1 MSFEGFPKGTK
12 QPPPQHG
19 IKVRELGA
27 TWWGQR
33 WIRALEQF
41 SRDYLSRLGRGRTY
55 ARSGRVHDLSIGP
68 GLVTAVVTGSEPYDV
83 SLRMD
88 AFSTAEWNMAIKIMS
103 QEARYAAE
111 LLAGQ
116 MPADIDA
123 VFRRCK
129 RSLFPS
135 KSHDLETDCSCPDWA
150 SPCKHVAAMHYVLG
164 EAFDRDPF
172 LLFELR
178 GRTRDQVLAALAR
191 LRTGTAE
198 GTSPRERAAEV
209 AATSVEVA
217 PETFANYEVP
227 PVPLPTLRFNFEPPQ
242 MPAAILRSINP
253 PRPWS
258 LEQSPADLFS
268 DLYAAASERARK
280 IALGMV
286 EPSTAS
292 PSASRRKRRA
302 RKAKL
307 SLSDASSDILES
319 TDEEPSED
327 QT

>member
-1 MSFEGFPKGTK
+1 MSFDVFPKRSK
-12 QPPPQHG
+12 RPPPQHG
-19 IKVRELGA
+19 IKVREMGT

-33 WIRALEQF
+33 WISALELF

-55 ARSGRVHDLSIGP
+55 ARTGRVHDLKVAP
-68 GLVTAVVTGSEPYDV
+68 GLVTAVVTGTEPYDV
-83 SLRMD
+83 SMRMD
-88 AFSTAEWNMAIKIMS
+88 AFTTAEWNMAIKIMA

-178 GRTRDQVLAALAR
+178 GRTRDQVLAALSR
-191 LRTGTAE
+191 LRTGTPE
-198 GTSPRERAAEV
+198 GATEQRAVESV
-209 AATSVEVA
+209 ATSVEVS
-217 PETFANYEVP
+217 PEAWVKYEEP
-227 PVPLPTLRFNFEPPQ
+227 PVPIPTLRFHFEPPQ
-242 MPAAILRSINP
+242 TPAAILRSINP
-253 PRPWS
+253 PRPWT
-258 LEQSPADLFS
+258 LPQSPADFLA
-268 DLYAAASERARK
+268 DIYAAGSERARQM
-280 IALGMV
+280 ALGLPEATAEV
-286 EPSTAS
+286 EAQPKPARKGR
-292 PSASRRKRRA
+292 SRRKR
-302 RKAKL
+302 AK
-307 SLSDASSDILES
+307 D
-319 TDEEPSED
+319 
-327 QT
+327 

>member
-1 MSFEGFPKGTK
+1 MSFERFPKGTK

-19 IKVRELGA
+19 IKVRELGT

-55 ARSGRVHDLSIGP
+55 ARTGRVHDLSIGP

-88 AFSTAEWNMAIKIMS
+88 AFSTAEWNMAIRIMA

-178 GRTRDQVLAALAR
+178 GRTRDQVLVALSR
-191 LRTGTAE
+191 LRTGTAD
-198 GTSPRERAAEV
+198 GASPERHTAEV
-209 AATSVEVA
+209 ASTSAEVL
-217 PETFANYEVP
+217 PETLAAYEVP

-258 LEQSPADLFS
+258 LEESPADFLA
-268 DLYAAASERARK
+268 DLYAAASQRARQM
-280 IALGMV
+280 ALGLGDSQAEAERTGV
-286 EPSTAS
+286 AAKKERKKS
-292 PSASRRKRRA
+292 KRRLIDPQSA
-302 RKAKL
+302 
-307 SLSDASSDILES
+307 
-319 TDEEPSED
+319 P
-327 QT
+327 

>member
-1 MSFEGFPKGTK
+1 MSFEGGFPKGAK
-12 QPPPQHG
+12 RPPPQHG
-19 IKVRELGA
+19 IKVRQMGT

-33 WIRALEQF
+33 WIKSLEQF

-55 ARSGRVHDLSIGP
+55 ARTGRVHDLTIGP
-68 GLVTAVVTGSEPYDV
+68 GLVTAVVTGTESYDV
-83 SLRMD
+83 SMRMD

-116 MPADIDA
+116 MPADIDS

-178 GRTRDQVLAALAR
+178 GRTRDQVLAALSR
-191 LRTGTAE
+191 LRTGTSE
-198 GTSPRERAAEV
+198 
-209 AATSVEVA
+209 AATTERRTAEAVATAMEVS
-217 PETFANYEVP
+217 PEAWANYEVA
-227 PVPLPTLRFNFEPPQ
+227 PVPIPTLRFNFEPPQ
-242 MPAAILRSINP
+242 TPAAILRSIHP
-253 PRPWS
+253 PRPWT
-258 LEQSPADLFS
+258 LEESPADVLA
-268 DLYAAASERARK
+268 DAYAAASERARQM
-280 IALGMV
+280 ALGV
-286 EPSTAS
+286 AS
-292 PSASRRKRRA
+292 PMDEPEEIKPKRRKKTRSA
-302 RKAKL
+302 PETNADQP
-307 SLSDASSDILES
+307 SLPDD
-319 TDEEPSED
+319 D
-327 QT
+327 Q

>member
-12 QPPPQHG
+12 PPPPQHG
-19 IKVRELGA
+19 IKVRELGT

-33 WIRALEQF
+33 WIKSLEQF
-41 SRDYLSRLGRGRTY
+41 SRDYLSRLGRGRSY
-55 ARSGRVHDLSIGP
+55 ARTGRVHDLSIGP
-68 GLVTAVVTGSEPYDV
+68 GLVTAVVTGSESYDV

-88 AFSTAEWNMAIKIMS
+88 AFSTAEWNMAIKIMA

-116 MPADIDA
+116 MPADIET
-123 VFRRCK
+123 VFRRCR

-178 GRTRDQVLAALAR
+178 GRTRDQVLAALSR

-198 GTSPRERAAEV
+198 GASKEQRAIEV
-209 AATSVEVA
+209 SATSMEVA
-217 PETFANYEVP
+217 PETFTNYEAP

-242 MPAAILRSINP
+242 MPAAILRSIAP

-258 LEQSPADLFS
+258 LEESPADFLA
-268 DLYAAASERARK
+268 DLYAAAGERARQ
-280 IALGMV
+280 IALGLPV
-286 EPSTAS
+286 VGEDENKNIG
-292 PSASRRKRRA
+292 RK
-302 RKAKL
+302 KAQKTHRG
-307 SLSDASSDILES
+307 AAEK
-319 TDEEPSED
+319 
-327 QT
+327 

>member
-1 MSFEGFPKGTK
+1 MSTDRSFPKQSK
-12 QPPPQHG
+12 RPPPQHG
-19 IKVRELGA
+19 IKVREMGT

-33 WIRALEQF
+33 WIKSLEQF

-55 ARSGRVHDLSIGP
+55 ARTGRVHDLTIGP
-68 GLVTAVVTGSEPYDV
+68 GLVTAVVTGSEEYDV
-83 SLRMD
+83 TLRMD
-88 AFSTAEWNMAIKIMS
+88 AFTTAEWNMAIKIMA

-178 GRTRDQVLAALAR
+178 GRTRDQVLAALSR
-191 LRTGTAE
+191 LRTGSTEPSSAE
-198 GTSPRERAAEV
+198 KKAPESVASAVEVSPG
-209 AATSVEVA
+209 SWSKYEVA
-217 PETFANYEVP
+217 PVP
-227 PVPLPTLRFNFEPPQ
+227 IPVLKFNFEPPQ
-242 MPAAILRSINP
+242 TPAAILRSLTP
-253 PRPWS
+253 PRPWT
-258 LEQSPADLFS
+258 LEQEPADFLA
-268 DLYAAASERARK
+268 DLYAAASERARQM
-280 IALGMV
+280 ALGL
-286 EPSTAS
+286 PTAS
-292 PSASRRKRRA
+292 EPEVAVKKRARRKKSHKTED
-302 RKAKL
+302 KA
-307 SLSDASSDILES
+307 
-319 TDEEPSED
+319 
-327 QT
+327 

>member
-1 MSFEGFPKGTK
+1 MSFDGVLPKGAK
-12 QPPPQHG
+12 RPPPQGG
-19 IKVRELGA
+19 IKVREMGT

-33 WIRALEQF
+33 WIKSLEQF

-55 ARSGRVHDLSIGP
+55 ARTGRVHDLTIGP
-68 GLVTAVVTGSEPYDV
+68 GLVTAVVTGSEEYDV
-83 SLRMD
+83 TLRMD
-88 AFSTAEWNMAIKIMS
+88 AFTTAEWNMAIKIMA

-178 GRTRDQVLAALAR
+178 GRTRDQVLAALSR
-191 LRTGTAE
+191 LRTGSTEPPSAE
-198 GTSPRERAAEV
+198 KKAPESVASAVEVSPESWSKYEV
-209 AATSVEVA
+209 AA
-217 PETFANYEVP
+217 VP
-227 PVPLPTLRFNFEPPQ
+227 IPSLKFNFEPPQ
-242 MPAAILRSINP
+242 TAAAILRSLTP
-253 PRPWS
+253 PRPWT
-258 LEQSPADLFS
+258 LEQEPPDFLA
-268 DLYAAASERARK
+268 DLYAAASERARQM
-280 IALGMV
+280 ALGLPASG
-286 EPSTAS
+286 EPEAAVKKRS
-292 PSASRRKRRA
+292 PRKKSHKTED
-302 RKAKL
+302 KA
-307 SLSDASSDILES
+307 
-319 TDEEPSED
+319 
-327 QT
+327 

>member
-1 MSFEGFPKGTK
+1 MSNFDFPRQKK
-12 QPPPQHG
+12 RPPPEQG
-19 IKVRELGA
+19 IKVRELGT

-33 WIRALEQF
+33 WIKSLEQF

-55 ARSGRVHDLSIGP
+55 ARTGRVHDLHIAP
-68 GLVTAVVTGSEPYDV
+68 GHVTALVTGSEDYDV

-88 AFSTAEWNMAIKIMS
+88 AFTTAEWNMAIKIMS

-116 MPADIDA
+116 MPADIDS

-178 GRTRDQVLAALAR
+178 GRTRNQVLAALSR
-191 LRTGTAE
+191 LRTGSSEGPIAE
-198 GTSPRERAAEV
+198 NPSAEV
-209 AATSVEVA
+209 VATTIEIV
-217 PETFANYEVP
+217 PEALANYEVP
-227 PVPLPTLRFNFEPPQ
+227 PVPLPALRFSFEPPQ
-242 MPAAILRSINP
+242 LSAAILRSIAP

-258 LEQSPADLFS
+258 IEQSTADFLAEA
-268 DLYAAASERARK
+268 YVAASERARQM
-280 IALGMV
+280 ALGIP
-286 EPSTAS
+286 EPHHEEPVAS
-292 PSASRRKRRA
+292 PTAKPAKRKKRAAKKSAS
-302 RKAKL
+302 
-307 SLSDASSDILES
+307 E
-319 TDEEPSED
+319 DEED
-327 QT
+327 

>member
-1 MSFEGFPKGTK
+1 MSFERGFPKKTK
-12 QPPPQHG
+12 RPAPQHG
-19 IKVRELGA
+19 IKVREMGT

-33 WIRALEQF
+33 WIKSLEQF

-55 ARSGRVHDLSIGP
+55 ARTGRVHDLTIGP
-68 GLVTAVVTGSEPYDV
+68 GLVTAVVTGSEEYDV

-178 GRTRDQVLAALAR
+178 GRTRDQVLAALSR
-191 LRTGTAE
+191 LRTGTSDAAVAE
-198 GTSPRERAAEV
+198 KRAPEAV
-209 AATSVEVA
+209 ATAVEVSPA
-217 PETFANYEVP
+217 AWANYEVA
-227 PVPLPTLRFNFEPPQ
+227 PVPIPTLRFSFDPPQ
-242 MPAAILRSINP
+242 SPAAILRSINP
-253 PRPWS
+253 PRPWT
-258 LEQSPADLFS
+258 LEQAPADFLV
-268 DLYAAASERARK
+268 DLYAFASDRARQM
-280 IALGMV
+280 ALGLPLSAEEV
-286 EPSTAS
+286 GGAIEEAVAGAKEAS
-292 PSASRRKRRA
+292 A
-302 RKAKL
+302 RKKKKR
-307 SLSDASSDILES
+307 IKK
-319 TDEEPSED
+319 TDESV
-327 QT
+327 

>member
-1 MSFEGFPKGTK
+1 MSFDDFTKGTK

-19 IKVRELGA
+19 IKVRELGT

-33 WIRALEQF
+33 WIKSLEQF

-55 ARSGRVHDLSIGP
+55 ARTGRVHDLSIGP

-103 QEARYAAE
+103 REARYAAE

-178 GRTRDQVLAALAR
+178 GRTRDQVLAALSR
-191 LRTGTAE
+191 LRTGTTESA
-198 GTSPRERAAEV
+198 SPTLRAPEAP
-209 AATSVEVA
+209 ATSVEA
-217 PETFANYEVP
+217 LPETFANYEAP

-242 MPAAILRSINP
+242 LPAAILRSINP

-258 LEQSPADLFS
+258 LEQAPADFFA
-268 DLYAAASERARK
+268 DLYTGASERARQ
-280 IALGMV
+280 IALGLAPAV
-286 EPSTAS
+286 ELPEEKKV
-292 PSASRRKRRA
+292 SRK
-302 RKAKL
+302 KAQKAQKK
-307 SLSDASSDILES
+307 SKSD
-319 TDEEPSED
+319 
-327 QT
+327 

>member
-1 MSFEGFPKGTK
+1 MTFDDFRKRK
-12 QPPPQHG
+12 RPPPQQG
-19 IKVRELGA
+19 IRVREMGT

-33 WIRALEQF
+33 WIEALEHF

-55 ARSGRVHDLSIGP
+55 ARTGRVHDLKVSP
-68 GLVTAVVTGSEPYDV
+68 GLVTAVVTGTEEYDV
-83 SLRMD
+83 SMRMD
-88 AFSTAEWNMAIKIMS
+88 VFTNAEWNMAIKIMA
-103 QEARYAAE
+103 QEARYAAL

-116 MPADIDA
+116 MPADIES

-191 LRTGTAE
+191 LRSGSDEDVKRPHRQELA
-198 GTSPRERAAEV
+198 P
-209 AATSVEVA
+209 TSVEVS
-217 PETFANYEVP
+217 PEAWAQYETP
-227 PVPLPTLRFNFEPPQ
+227 AVPLPTLQFHFDPPQ
-242 MPAAILRSINP
+242 TPAAILRSLPP

-258 LEQSPADLFS
+258 LEASPAEFLADV
-268 DLYAAASERARK
+268 YAAASERARHM
-280 IALGMV
+280 ALGV
-286 EPSTAS
+286 PEPSDAAAR
-292 PSASRRKRRA
+292 PRARRRA
-302 RKAKL
+302 GKKR
-307 SLSDASSDILES
+307 
-319 TDEEPSED
+319 SE
-327 QT
+327 

>member
-1 MSFEGFPKGTK
+1 MSFDGFPKEK
-12 QPPPQHG
+12 KRPPPEHG
-19 IKVRELGA
+19 IKVRELGT

-33 WIRALEQF
+33 WIKALEQF
-41 SRDYLSRLGRGRTY
+41 SRDYLSRLGRGRSY
-55 ARSGRVHDLSIGP
+55 ARTGRVHDLHIAP
-68 GLVTAVVTGSEPYDV
+68 GHVTAVVTGSEDYDV

-88 AFSTAEWNMAIKIMS
+88 AFTTAEWNMAIKIMS

-116 MPADIDA
+116 MPSDIDS

-178 GRTRDQVLAALAR
+178 GRTRNQVLAALSR
-191 LRTGTAE
+191 LRTGSSEGAAVENPTAE
-198 GTSPRERAAEV
+198 
-209 AATSVEVA
+209 ATATTVEVVA
-217 PETFANYEVP
+217 EALANYEVP
-227 PVPLPTLRFNFEPPQ
+227 PVPLPALRFSFEPPQ

-258 LEQSPADLFS
+258 LEDSPADFLA
-268 DLYAAASERARK
+268 DLYVAASERARQM
-280 IALGMV
+280 ALGLP
-286 EPSTAS
+286 ELQREED
-292 PSASRRKRRA
+292 SAANGEKKTVRRRRRK
-302 RKAKL
+302 
-307 SLSDASSDILES
+307 
-319 TDEEPSED
+319 EP
-327 QT
+327 

>member
-1 MSFEGFPKGTK
+1 MSFERFPTSRK

-19 IKVRELGA
+19 IKVRELGT

-33 WIRALEQF
+33 WIKALEQF

-55 ARSGRVHDLSIGP
+55 ARTGRVHDLSIGP

-88 AFSTAEWNMAIKIMS
+88 AFSTSEWNMAIKIMA

-111 LLAGQ
+111 LLAGH

-178 GRTRDQVLAALAR
+178 GRTRDQVLAALSR
-191 LRTGTAE
+191 LRTGSAE
-198 GTSPRERAAEV
+198 GASPEHRAAEIT
-209 AATSVEVA
+209 ATSLEVS

-242 MPAAILRSINP
+242 IPAAILRSINP

-258 LEQSPADLFS
+258 LAESPAEFLA
-268 DLYAAASERARK
+268 DLYAAASERARQM
-280 IALGMV
+280 ALGLPEPHAHAV
-286 EPSTAS
+286 ESAGRREPGSRKKTQKRTKGKAETAS
-292 PSASRRKRRA
+292 KNRGE
-302 RKAKL
+302 
-307 SLSDASSDILES
+307 SD
-319 TDEEPSED
+319 
-327 QT
+327 

>member
-1 MSFEGFPKGTK
+1 MSFEDGFPRGTK
-12 QPPPQHG
+12 RPPPQHG
-19 IKVRELGA
+19 IKVREMGT

-33 WIRALEQF
+33 WIKALEQF

-55 ARSGRVHDLSIGP
+55 ARTGRVHDLTIGP

-116 MPADIDA
+116 MPADIDS

-178 GRTRDQVLAALAR
+178 GRTRDQVLAALSR
-191 LRTGTAE
+191 LRTGTTE
-198 GTSPRERAAEV
+198 GAVTEKRATETVTTAMEVSPAAW
-209 AATSVEVA
+209 
-217 PETFANYEVP
+217 ANYEVA
-227 PVPLPTLRFNFEPPQ
+227 PVPIPTLRFSFEPPQ
-242 MPAAILRSINP
+242 TPAAILRTVNP

-258 LEQSPADLFS
+258 LEQSPADFLA
-268 DLYAAASERARK
+268 DAYAAASERARQM
-280 IALGMV
+280 ALGLPESV
-286 EPSTAS
+286 ESLASKPSTSTDAVPKRTRKKKAS
-292 PSASRRKRRA
+292 TRHDANE
-302 RKAKL
+302 
-307 SLSDASSDILES
+307 DAS
-319 TDEEPSED
+319 
-327 QT
+327 

>member
-1 MSFEGFPKGTK
+1 
-12 QPPPQHG
+12 
-19 IKVRELGA
+19 
-27 TWWGQR
+27 
-33 WIRALEQF
+33 
-41 SRDYLSRLGRGRTY
+41 
-55 ARSGRVHDLSIGP
+55 
-68 GLVTAVVTGSEPYDV
+68 
-83 SLRMD
+83 LRMD

-198 GTSPRERAAEV
+198 GASPRERAAEV

-258 LEQSPADLFS
+258 LEQSPADVLA

-280 IALGMV
+280 IALGIA
-286 EPSTAS
+286 EPITAA
-292 PSASRRKRRA
+292 SAPAAPRRKRRA
-302 RKAKL
+302 SKVEA
-307 SLSDASSDILES
+307 SLPASENDTLERTDSDA
-319 TDEEPSED
+319 PSE
-327 QT
+327 Q

>member
-1 MSFEGFPKGTK
+1 MSFDDFHRK
-12 QPPPQHG
+12 QPPPEHG
-19 IKVRELGA
+19 IKVRELGT

-33 WIRALEQF
+33 WIRSLEQF

-55 ARSGRVHDLSIGP
+55 ARTGRVHDLSIGP
-68 GLVTAVVTGSEPYDV
+68 GLVTASVTGSESYDV

-103 QEARYAAE
+103 REARYAAE

-178 GRTRDQVLAALAR
+178 GRTRDQVLAALSR
-191 LRTGTAE
+191 LRTGTTE
-198 GTSPRERAAEV
+198 STSPTLRAPEAP
-209 AATSVEVA
+209 ATSVEA
-217 PETFANYEVP
+217 LPETFANYEAP

-242 MPAAILRSINP
+242 LPAAILRSINP

-258 LEQSPADLFS
+258 LEQSPADFFA
-268 DLYAAASERARK
+268 DLYTAASERARQ
-280 IALGMV
+280 IALGLAPAV
-286 EPSTAS
+286 ELQEEKKVGRKGAQR
-292 PSASRRKRRA
+292 SRK
-302 RKAKL
+302 KKT
-307 SLSDASSDILES
+307 E
-319 TDEEPSED
+319 
-327 QT
+327 

>member
-1 MSFEGFPKGTK
+1 MSFEKFPNATK

-19 IKVRELGA
+19 IKVRKLGT

-33 WIRALEQF
+33 WIKALEQF

-55 ARSGRVHDLSIGP
+55 ARAGRVHDLSIGP

-88 AFSTAEWNMAIKIMS
+88 AFSTAEWNMAIKMMS

-116 MPADIDA
+116 MPADIDS

-178 GRTRDQVLAALAR
+178 GRTRDQVLAALSR

-198 GTSPRERAAEV
+198 GASNEHRAAEIT
-209 AATSVEVA
+209 ATSVEVS

-258 LEQSPADLFS
+258 LEQSPAEFLA
-268 DLYAAASERARK
+268 DLYAAASERARQM
-280 IALGMV
+280 ALGLPEV
-286 EPSTAS
+286 NAAVVQREE
-292 PSASRRKRRA
+292 RRGRKKTQKRIN
-302 RKAKL
+302 
-307 SLSDASSDILES
+307 SEGVQEQES
-319 TDEEPSED
+319 E
-327 QT
+327 

>member
-1 MSFEGFPKGTK
+1 MSFDRFPKSSK
-12 QPPPQHG
+12 RPPPQHG
-19 IKVRELGA
+19 IKVREMGT

-33 WIRALEQF
+33 WIKALEQF

-55 ARSGRVHDLSIGP
+55 ARTGRVHDLTIGP
-68 GLVTAVVTGSEPYDV
+68 GVVTAVVTGSEPYDV

-111 LLAGQ
+111 LLAGH
-116 MPADIDA
+116 MPADIDS

-178 GRTRDQVLAALAR
+178 GRTRDQVLAALSR
-191 LRTGTAE
+191 LRS
-198 GTSPRERAAEV
+198 GTSDAMLPEHRAAESV
-209 AATSVEVA
+209 ATSVEVSA
-217 PETFANYEVP
+217 LALANYEVP
-227 PVPLPTLRFNFEPPQ
+227 PVPLPALRFNFEPPQ
-242 MPAAILRSINP
+242 LPAAILRSIDP
-253 PRPWS
+253 PRPWT
-258 LEQSPADLFS
+258 LEQSPADSLAA
-268 DLYAAASERARK
+268 LYSAASERARH
-280 IALGMV
+280 IALGVPEVTVQQDSTAKPDPKPRRRKEKRVVV
-286 EPSTAS
+286 EPEANDSGN
-292 PSASRRKRRA
+292 
-302 RKAKL
+302 
-307 SLSDASSDILES
+307 
-319 TDEEPSED
+319 
-327 QT
+327 

>member
-1 MSFEGFPKGTK
+1 MSFEGGFPKGRK

-19 IKVRELGA
+19 IKVREMGT

-33 WIRALEQF
+33 WIKSLEQF

-55 ARSGRVHDLSIGP
+55 ARTGRVHDLTIGP
-68 GLVTAVVTGSEPYDV
+68 GLVTAIVTGTETYDV
-83 SLRMD
+83 SMRMD
-88 AFSTAEWNMAIKIMS
+88 AFSTAEWNTAIKIMA

-116 MPADIDA
+116 MPADIDS

-178 GRTRDQVLAALAR
+178 GRTRDQVLAALSR

-198 GTSPRERAAEV
+198 GTGTQQRVNETVATAVEV
-209 AATSVEVA
+209 SSEAWAKYEVA
-217 PETFANYEVP
+217 PVP
-227 PVPLPTLRFNFEPPQ
+227 IPTLRFSFEPPQ
-242 MPAAILRSINP
+242 TPAAILRSIDP

-258 LEQSPADLFS
+258 LDQAPADFLAE
-268 DLYAAASERARK
+268 LYANASERARQL
-280 IALGMV
+280 ALGLPGASEFEPKV
-286 EPSTAS
+286 ES
-292 PSASRRKRRA
+292 PKRGRKKKIR
-302 RKAKL
+302 
-307 SLSDASSDILES
+307 DGG
-319 TDEEPSED
+319 
-327 QT
+327 

>member
-1 MSFEGFPKGTK
+1 
-12 QPPPQHG
+12 
-19 IKVRELGA
+19 VRELGT

-33 WIRALEQF
+33 WIKALEQF

-55 ARSGRVHDLSIGP
+55 ARTGRVHDLSIGP

-88 AFSTAEWNMAIKIMS
+88 AFSTAEWNMAIRIMS

-116 MPADIDA
+116 MPSDIDA

-178 GRTRDQVLAALAR
+178 GRTRDQVLVALSR
-191 LRTGTAE
+191 LRTGTAD
-198 GTSPRERAAEV
+198 GASPERHTTEV
-209 AATSVEVA
+209 ASTSVEVL
-217 PETFANYEVP
+217 PETLAAYEVP

-258 LEQSPADLFS
+258 LEESPADFLA
-268 DLYAAASERARK
+268 DLYAAASERARQM
-280 IALGMV
+280 ALGLAGSV
-286 EPSTAS
+286 EEEEGKIGRKKAQKI
-292 PSASRRKRRA
+292 RRLLK
-302 RKAKL
+302 
-307 SLSDASSDILES
+307 
-319 TDEEPSED
+319 
-327 QT
+327 

>member
-1 MSFEGFPKGTK
+1 MSFENFPKSTK
-12 QPPPQHG
+12 RPPPGHG
-19 IKVRELGA
+19 IKVRELGT

-33 WIRALEQF
+33 WIKALEQF

-55 ARSGRVHDLSIGP
+55 ARTGRVHDLTIGP
-68 GLVTAVVTGSEPYDV
+68 GVVTAVVTGSEPYDV

-88 AFSTAEWNMAIKIMS
+88 AFSTAEWSMAIKIMS

-116 MPADIDA
+116 MPADIDS

-178 GRTRDQVLAALAR
+178 GRTRDQVLAALSR
-191 LRTGTAE
+191 LRTGATEGAASERTTAE
-198 GTSPRERAAEV
+198 AS
-209 AATSVEVA
+209 ATSVEISADAV
-217 PETFANYEVP
+217 ANYEVS
-227 PVPLPTLRFNFEPPQ
+227 PVPLPTLRFSFEPPQ
-242 MPAAILRSINP
+242 MPAAILRSITP

-258 LEQSPADLFS
+258 LEASPAEFLA
-268 DLYAAASERARK
+268 DLYASASERARQL
-280 IALGMV
+280 ALGLSV
-286 EPSTAS
+286 PSEQAEVGRTA
-292 PSASRRKRRA
+292 PAKRRRRKAGRQEVG
-302 RKAKL
+302 K
-307 SLSDASSDILES
+307 
-319 TDEEPSED
+319 SED
-327 QT
+327 

>member
-1 MSFEGFPKGTK
+1 VSFEDFPKGTK

-19 IKVRELGA
+19 IKVRELGT

-33 WIRALEQF
+33 WIKALEQF

-55 ARSGRVHDLSIGP
+55 ARTGRVHDLSIGP

-88 AFSTAEWNMAIKIMS
+88 AFSTAEWNMAIKIMA

-116 MPADIDA
+116 MPSDIDS

-178 GRTRDQVLAALAR
+178 GRTRDQVLAALSR
-191 LRTGTAE
+191 LRTGSAE
-198 GTSPRERAAEV
+198 GASSEHRATEV
-209 AATSVEVA
+209 SATLVEAA

-258 LEQSPADLFS
+258 LEESPAEFLA
-268 DLYAAASERARK
+268 DLYAAASERARQM
-280 IALGMV
+280 ALGLS
-286 EPSTAS
+286 EPAAEVGVGVTTKK
-292 PSASRRKRRA
+292 SRKKRAGARA
-302 RKAKL
+302 
-307 SLSDASSDILES
+307 
-319 TDEEPSED
+319 EEKPE
-327 QT
+327 

>member
-1 MSFEGFPKGTK
+1 MSDEVFPKGTK

-19 IKVRELGA
+19 IKVRELGT

-33 WIRALEQF
+33 WIKALEQF

-55 ARSGRVHDLSIGP
+55 ARTGRVHDLSIGP

-88 AFSTAEWNMAIKIMS
+88 AFSTAEWNMAIRIMS

-178 GRTRDQVLAALAR
+178 GRTRDQVLAALSR
-191 LRTGTAE
+191 LRTGSAEGASPERRTAE
-198 GTSPRERAAEV
+198 VP
-209 AATSVEVA
+209 ATSVEVA
-217 PETFANYEVP
+217 AETFVNYEVP

-258 LEQSPADLFS
+258 LEESPADFFA
-268 DLYAAASERARK
+268 DLYAAASERARQ
-280 IALGMV
+280 IALGLPESMAQ
-286 EPSTAS
+286 PAS
-292 PSASRRKRRA
+292 EQPAKRRRRTRPA
-302 RKAKL
+302 NNGKE
-307 SLSDASSDILES
+307 ES
-319 TDEEPSED
+319 PE
-327 QT
+327 

>member
-55 ARSGRVHDLSIGP
+55 ARTGRVHDLSIGP

-88 AFSTAEWNMAIKIMS
+88 AFTTAEWNMAIKIMS

-198 GTSPRERAAEV
+198 GASPRERAAEI

-258 LEQSPADLFS
+258 LEQSPADLFA

-280 IALGMV
+280 IALGLA
-286 EPSTAS
+286 EPITAA
-292 PSASRRKRRA
+292 PARTPRKKRRA
-302 RKAKL
+302 NKAEA
-307 SLSDASSDILES
+307 SSENDTSVSTDSDA
-319 TDEEPSED
+319 PSEQSD
-327 QT
+327 

>member
-1 MSFEGFPKGTK
+1 MSFDEFQKK
-12 QPPPQHG
+12 QPPPEHG
-19 IKVRELGA
+19 IKVRELGT

-33 WIRALEQF
+33 WIRSLEQF

-55 ARSGRVHDLSIGP
+55 ARTGRVHDLSIGP

-88 AFSTAEWNMAIKIMS
+88 AFSTAEWNTAIKIMS

-178 GRTRDQVLAALAR
+178 GRTRDQVLAALSR
-191 LRTGTAE
+191 LRTGMSESA
-198 GTSPRERAAEV
+198 SPAMRAPEAP
-209 AATSVEVA
+209 ATSVEA
-217 PETFANYEVP
+217 LPETFANYEVP
-227 PVPLPTLRFNFEPPQ
+227 PVPLPTLRFSFEPPQ
-242 MPAAILRSINP
+242 LPAAILRSINP
-253 PRPWS
+253 PRAWS
-258 LEQSPADLFS
+258 LEQSPAEFFA
-268 DLYAAASERARK
+268 DLYSAASDRARQ
-280 IALGMV
+280 IALGL
-286 EPSTAS
+286 S
-292 PSASRRKRRA
+292 PSGDLPKEAKRIGHKAHKKRK
-302 RKAKL
+302 K
-307 SLSDASSDILES
+307 E
-319 TDEEPSED
+319 
-327 QT
+327 QTNLDPG